1 MIHPI
6 NSLDSL
12 NASNQ
17 IVWDVLRADEIP
29 PTKAPGTF
37 PSPLIPSYAV
47 LLERAKIN
55 KVFCLVWIDV
65 QDLALVSL
73 RALTT
78 PLSGHERFLVTE
90 GPYDTQEIADV
101 VREGLPE
108 YRDRVPVGHPGQRSR
123 DTHYGCDSSKVK
135 RVLGVEFRGL
145 RESIVPLARQ
155 LFEMERGRGSSRTDD
170 VL

>member
-1 MIHPI
+1 MRGI
-6 NSLDSL
+6 
-12 NASNQ
+12 
-17 IVWDVLRADEIP
+17 
-29 PTKAPGTF
+29 
-37 PSPLIPSYAV
+37 
-47 LLERAKIN
+47 
-55 KVFCLVWIDV
+55 VWIDV
-65 QDLALVSL
+65 EDLALASL

-108 YRDRVPVGHPGQRSR
+108 YQDRVPVGNPGRRIR

-135 RVLGVEFRGL
+135 RVLGVEFRRL

-155 LFEMERGRGSSRTDD
+155 LFEMERGEGKW
-170 VL
+170 